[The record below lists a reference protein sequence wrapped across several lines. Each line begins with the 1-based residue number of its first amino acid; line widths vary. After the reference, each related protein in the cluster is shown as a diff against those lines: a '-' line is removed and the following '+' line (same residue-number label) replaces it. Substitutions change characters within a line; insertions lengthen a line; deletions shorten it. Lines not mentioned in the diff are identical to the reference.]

1 MEPLRLSVINAI
13 NDLTPQEITTLRFVA
28 KGIWDEELAFVAFRF
43 LKNMVATQCVEESP
57 TWRDRF
63 DCLYKKCYQF
73 SRRYQHVN
81 DDSRFKNL
89 GTVVASPI
97 YEHIFGTTTTIIE
110 FHGKSLQILCL
121 DVCDGRAFYDFDNL
135 HHLTYDDQYMRIL
148 HGKNV
153 IGVMRALEQP
163 HAYFILTTDG
173 MQFPFYHKFPES
185 AHHPQIELRCLDYY

>member
-81 DDSRFKNL
+81 DDTRFKNL
-89 GTVVASPI
+89 GTVIESP
-97 YEHIFGTTTTIIE
+97 YYDHRFGTTTTVVN
-110 FHGKSLQILCL
+110 FQHMSLEILCL
-121 DVCDGRAFYDFDNL
+121 DVCDDYDNL
-135 HHLTYDDQYMRIL
+135 HHVIYDDQYMRVL
-148 HGKNV
+148 KGMDV
-153 IGVMRALEQP
+153 IGVMRALEKP

-173 MQFPFYHKFPES
+173 MQFPFYHEFPVS
-185 AHHPQIELRCLDYY
+185 AHDPRIELRRFNK